1 MQNKHT
7 DTWSLYVSIKLL
19 EVATDRGAPMSSCL
33 IFFQSLDFK
42 ELLGSLFSL
51 GDFRFI
57 LEAQQFMDDTQ
68 HQLRT

>member
-1 MQNKHT
+1 
-7 DTWSLYVSIKLL
+7 
-19 EVATDRGAPMSSCL
+19 MSSCL